1 MTTLSNSPTLS
12 ITRKPAM
19 SRQAGL
25 TQGSPLEANPRKKAT
40 AFVQIMLGFL
50 VVLATVILFWA
61 LHEYS
66 TPTGEVIEGFAFPPL
81 T

>member
-12 ITRKPAM
+12 VTRKPTM
-19 SRQAGL
+19 SRQIGS
-25 TQGSPLEANPRKKAT
+25 TQESLLEAAPRRKAT
-40 AFVQIMLGFL
+40 AFVHVMLGLFVL
-50 VVLATVILFWA
+50 LATATLFWA
-61 LHEYS
+61 LHEYG

>member
-12 ITRKPAM
+12 IAGKPAM

-25 TQGSPLEANPRKKAT
+25 TQGSAT
-40 AFVQIMLGFL
+40 AFVQVILGLF
-50 VVLATVILFWA
+50 VVLATAILFWA
-61 LHEYS
+61 LHEYG